1 MTMRRLA
8 LLVLLLLGASGVRAE
23 AVPEHELKATYTYN
37 FAALMQWPPLDH
49 AGFNICV
56 LGNGELASVMRRL
69 EGKTVHGRA
78 VSVARLGS
86 LAAIRDC
93 QVLYVAEDE
102 AASLP
107 RIASL
112 LGDAPVLTVTDA
124 PAAQDAAVRIV
135 PEGRRLAFEVDV
147 ERCRRAGLKPAAA
160 LLSLARN
167 LRRAPN

>member
-1 MTMRRLA
+1 MRRLA
-8 LLVLLLLGASGVRAE
+8 FLGLLFLGASGVRAE

-37 FAALMQWPPLDH
+37 FAALTQWPTQDD
-49 AGFNICV
+49 ADFNICV
-56 LGNGELASVMRRL
+56 LGNDELASEMRRL
-69 EGKTVHGRA
+69 DGKTVHGRA

-124 PAAQDAAVRIV
+124 PVAPDVAVRIV
-135 PEGRRLAFEVDV
+135 TEGTRLAFEVDV

-167 LRRAPN
+167 LRQAPD